1 MCHLD
6 DQKTIF
12 PVVKSQINCASDGLV
27 ETRKT
32 SLPCSPPVD
41 QSASWISRAN
51 SVPLRILLSRI
62 PNK

>member
-12 PVVKSQINCASDGLV
+12 LAMKSQINCASDGLV

-32 SLPCSPPVD
+32 SFPCSPAVD
-41 QSASWISRAN
+41 QSVTWISRAN

-62 PNK
+62 RNK